1 MSANSYKLGRTGS
14 RNKSLSLKSAT
25 STHFNQLEIPSAETT
40 NPATAI
46 SSRAGSTSEP
56 KTGVTTVMSSEG
68 SASGGSGSADVPHL
82 TENRSNLEH
91 NKRTHITTRNSK
103 HTSSSPRKKSDKPS
117 EEMSKQNGLDNFQ
130 TLSSTKQNVEL
141 FKILTAIAV
150 EIDCLQKSTEKRFSL
165 IESLVG
171 NVQDQQQAVNS
182 NLNVLQGVDKQQQE
196 DNDKHSKVG
205 QYICIYIRIYELII

>member
-1 MSANSYKLGRTGS
+1 M
-14 RNKSLSLKSAT
+14 
-25 STHFNQLEIPSAETT
+25 EIPSAETT

-91 NKRTHITTRNSK
+91 NKRTHTTTRNSK
-103 HTSSSPRKKSDKPS
+103 HTSSSPRKKSDKSS

-196 DNDKHSKVG
+196 DNDQHSKVG
-205 QYICIYIRIYELII
+205 QYICMAVGLFPPKYI

>member
-1 MSANSYKLGRTGS
+1 
-14 RNKSLSLKSAT
+14 
-25 STHFNQLEIPSAETT
+25 
-40 NPATAI
+40 
-46 SSRAGSTSEP
+46 
-56 KTGVTTVMSSEG
+56 
-68 SASGGSGSADVPHL
+68 
-82 TENRSNLEH
+82 
-91 NKRTHITTRNSK
+91 
-103 HTSSSPRKKSDKPS
+103 
-117 EEMSKQNGLDNFQ
+117 MSKQNGLDNFQ

-196 DNDKHSKVG
+196 GNDKHSKVG
-205 QYICIYIRIYELII
+205 QYILI